1 MPAPCAASRTA
12 TAVIVQIQYQHPDS
26 CIELHPPTAIATAKT
41 RQSWAAT
48 SSTNA
53 CEPVASDHT
62 PHPRRSNSHSARRT
76 TARHLPQFLPLEVFV
91 RRPPDCV
98 ARPVSGRHPKTF
110 TIAEVTVIRS
120 LSCAMRPSL
129 ARLGRSAGSRVRGP
143 RAGTAGALWLVVVGW
158 ILLSS
163 VKRE

>member
-110 TIAEVTVIRS
+110 TRTDLDQLAQ
-120 LSCAMRPSL
+120 LSATLRRPTRHPF
-129 ARLGRSAGSRVRGP
+129 RLGRP
-143 RAGTAGALWLVVVGW
+143 
-158 ILLSS
+158 I
-163 VKRE
+163 

>member
-12 TAVIVQIQYQHPDS
+12 TAVLVQIQYQHPDS
-26 CIELHPPTAIATAKT
+26 CIDLHPPTAIATAKT

-53 CEPVASDHT
+53 CDPVASDHT

-91 RRPPDCV
+91 RRPPDYV

-110 TIAEVTVIRS
+110 TKPVILKMS
-120 LSCAMRPSL
+120 KSCLQCPRKRTWLERRPTTRKS
-129 ARLGRSAGSRVRGP
+129 
-143 RAGTAGALWLVVVGW
+143 TASIVA
-158 ILLSS
+158 
-163 VKRE
+163 

>member
-110 TIAEVTVIRS
+110 TQAEIGGG
-120 LSCAMRPSL
+120 RP
-129 ARLGRSAGSRVRGP
+129 AAPLGGFS
-143 RAGTAGALWLVVVGW
+143 
-158 ILLSS
+158 
-163 VKRE
+163 KRF